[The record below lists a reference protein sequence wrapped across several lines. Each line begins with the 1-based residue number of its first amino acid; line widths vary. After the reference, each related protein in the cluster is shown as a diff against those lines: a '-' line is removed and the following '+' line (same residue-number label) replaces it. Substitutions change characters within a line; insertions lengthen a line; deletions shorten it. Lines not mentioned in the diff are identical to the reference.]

1 MYTSMHRNFTDGPN
15 NLPPISD
22 TTTGQV
28 YMQEC
33 VPCCMQWKSLI
44 QLPLHKCA
52 RGKVCISAL
61 PMNALIQVLAD
72 WGMRACTHDRKL

>member
-1 MYTSMHRNFTDGPN
+1 MHRNFTDGPN

-61 PMNALIQVLAD
+61 PLNK
-72 WGMRACTHDRKL
+72 MRACAKLMTENY